1 MNSFEPFKKF
11 AAQNRIYRV
20 PIDERAY
27 GRYGVNSRINSVG
40 SHDFSLEEIERII
53 REGDLDSIR
62 RLSRYYYRTNSEYR
76 ENIDYLATLP
86 FYDTLV
92 TPIFE
97 EGKGS
102 KA

>member
-40 SHDFSLEEIERII
+40 SHDFS
-53 REGDLDSIR
+53 
-62 RLSRYYYRTNSEYR
+62 
-76 ENIDYLATLP
+76 
-86 FYDTLV
+86 
-92 TPIFE
+92 
-97 EGKGS
+97 
-102 KA
+102 